1 MPYSISVDERRH
13 LVIVVVEGVVDA
25 AQAMPMVTQ
34 ARATAAGRGFNILYD
49 FHAAV
54 PGDIKTGDVF
64 WFPRRIPA
72 LATAAARRVRIALLY
87 PAAQQEFAR
96 FWETTFRNAGLNA
109 RAFEDEATAL
119 AWLGESGAAPD

>member
-25 AQAMPMVTQ
+25 ALAMPMVTE
-34 ARATAAGRGFNILYD
+34 ARTQAAGRGFNILYD

-87 PAAQQEFAR
+87 PPAQTEFAR
-96 FWETTFRNAGLNA
+96 FWETTFQNAGLNA
-109 RAFEDEATAL
+109 RAFAEESSAL
-119 AWLGESGAAPD
+119 AWLDQSGEAPA

>member
-49 FHAAV
+49 FHAAM

-72 LATAAARRVRIALLY
+72 LGTAAARRTRIALLY
-87 PAAQQEFAR
+87 PAAQTEFAR
-96 FWETTFRNAGLNA
+96 FWETTFQNAGLNA
-109 RAFEDEATAL
+109 RAFEEEAAAL
-119 AWLGESGAAPD
+119 AWLATE